1 MEENMTSSKV
11 LAVAA
16 LLALAAAPAVHAA
29 CTNAT
34 VAGTWGFS
42 TTGTLFLPGPAPVVA
57 AGTITYNLDGTVNG
71 SQDRSVG
78 GLFAHE
84 TIQGTYTIDSGC
96 GLRLVANVYDS
107 GGNLVRTSVI
117 DGIVADNGK
126 QTRAMFESVTLEPS
140 GTPLRSALSVE
151 AIRVQGHGQ

>member
-1 MEENMTSSKV
+1 MTSSKI

-16 LLALAAAPAVHAA
+16 LLAFSAAPPVYAA

-34 VAGTWGFS
+34 VAGTWGFT

-57 AGTITYNLDGTVNG
+57 AGTITYNLDGSVRG

-84 TIQGTYTIDSGC
+84 TIRGTYAIDSGC
-96 GLRLVANVYDS
+96 EIRLLANVYDS

-117 DGIVADNGK
+117 DGIVTDDGK
-126 QTRAMFESVTLEPS
+126 QGRAMFESVTLQPS
-140 GTPLRSALSVE
+140 GTPLRSALAVE
-151 AIRVQGHGQ
+151 STRVQGHGQ